1 MVKLDAWP
9 AASLGPALPGRVG
22 DPFGSLEPI
31 GPGKFCDNSAPLTGS
46 TTISTN
52 PHWPDSG
59 AFWTSC
65 RLGPLLTTPVVEF
78 TEVALELTSTVS
90 PSGSISAPSIRTFG
104 SELRCTPTFR
114 SFWPLGTLN
123 E

>member
-1 MVKLDAWP
+1 MVKFLGWP
-9 AASLGPALPGRVG
+9 AVSVVPVLAGRFDDTLASLN
-22 DPFGSLEPI
+22 PI
-31 GPGKFCDNSAPLTGS
+31 VPVKFCDSSAPLTGS

-52 PHWPDSG
+52 RHCPDSG
-59 AFWTSC
+59 LFCTSC
-65 RLGPLLTTPVVEF
+65 RLGPLLITPVAEF
-78 TEVALELTSTVS
+78 TDVALESTSTVS

-114 SFWPLGTLN
+114 SCWPLGTLN